1 MICAG
6 DGPRIERFAQLI
18 VNLLRLYSSRI
29 TTLTGQRISLSFTLR
44 TSMPGLAT
52 GIATPG
58 HVWPYLNRNGMY
70 SGEPSLT
77 LEQLAA
83 YQHTE
88 LSVSLPSSRIHSVYA
103 LAVSG
108 RDLRHRTQDEC
119 LELP

>member
-1 MICAG
+1 
-6 DGPRIERFAQLI
+6 
-18 VNLLRLYSSRI
+18 
-29 TTLTGQRISLSFTLR
+29 
-44 TSMPGLAT
+44 MPGLAT

-88 LSVSLPSSRIHSVYA
+88 LSVFLQSGRMHSHCHPLSVTMA

-108 RDLRHRTQDEC
+108 RDL
-119 LELP
+119 

>member
-1 MICAG
+1 
-6 DGPRIERFAQLI
+6 
-18 VNLLRLYSSRI
+18 
-29 TTLTGQRISLSFTLR
+29 
-44 TSMPGLAT
+44 MPGLAT

-83 YQHTE
+83 KVYQHTE
-88 LSVSLPSSRIHSVYA
+88 LSVSLQSGRMHSHCHPHSVTMVVYA